1 MLTKKY
7 PESPLMQAQASPID
21 LNVGDAT
28 LARHPSHV
36 REFKK
41 QKKNKARVFEVGD
54 PGQCSGSHKTLA
66 RWIFFFF
73 FFHAKN
79 PSSLPCLP
87 LLHSHS
93 KIKKNKFFHNS
104 NNNHN
109 STHLISSKTLKSINQ
124 SINQTVSSLNST
136 TKPQHPIPLL
146 PLRFSPASSKKEKRR
161 SRSLFSLYG
170 Y

>member
-66 RWIFFFF
+66 RWKFFFF
-73 FFHAKN
+73 LFFFFTLKT
-79 PSSLPCLP
+79 P
-87 LLHSHS
+87 LL
-93 KIKKNKFFHNS
+93 
-104 NNNHN
+104 
-109 STHLISSKTLKSINQ
+109 
-124 SINQTVSSLNST
+124 
-136 TKPQHPIPLL
+136 
-146 PLRFSPASSKKEKRR
+146 SPASRFFIPIRKLKKISFFIIVIIITTVLISFPPKP
-161 SRSLFSLYG
+161 
-170 Y
+170 

>member
-73 FFHAKN
+73 TLKT
-79 PSSLPCLP
+79 P
-87 LLHSHS
+87 LL
-93 KIKKNKFFHNS
+93 
-104 NNNHN
+104 
-109 STHLISSKTLKSINQ
+109 
-124 SINQTVSSLNST
+124 
-136 TKPQHPIPLL
+136 
-146 PLRFSPASSKKEKRR
+146 SPASRFFIPIRKLKKISFFIIVIIITTVLISFPPKP
-161 SRSLFSLYG
+161 
-170 Y
+170 

>member
-1 MLTKKY
+1 
-7 PESPLMQAQASPID
+7 MQHSRDIPHTWE
-21 LNVGDAT
+21 N
-28 LARHPSHV
+28 S
-36 REFKK
+36 
-41 QKKNKARVFEVGD
+41 KNKKRTKLGFLKSVIPGSVRAATKPLPVG
-54 PGQCSGSHKTLA
+54 
-66 RWIFFFF
+66 FFFF
-73 FFHAKN
+73 FFCFHAKN

-170 Y
+170 YWSLRFHQI